1 MPEKDASTYSWLV
14 DRRYFLVIVVVV
26 FVLLSVTT
34 FYICYRHHAIT
45 TEQALKEDRSTA
57 NILSL
62 LLEEHLKK
70 IVSTMES
77 YSSRPLLLRA
87 VRGKSVEKAREHLV
101 SLTKSNPD
109 IDSVIITDRQGTLW
123 AAYPKRPEVLGTNFA
138 YRDWYQEIRKEWKS
152 HVSDAYLR
160 VVAEKDIAVSIGVP
174 LFNETGKTIG
184 ILLNVYRTVSLSDLI
199 KQVPLDPGTSI
210 TVTDRKGQIV
220 YSSQHDFEK
229 EILLFPFYPSIKK
242 ATVANKKTFTVD
254 DPDLGGRTRYISFAP
269 AVDSGWTVF
278 VGRDKLSIFLLEF
291 SYYAQVTAIAL
302 LLFLSS
308 ILFIVYLRK
317 QVMAQQITEQLQTEK
332 ELRAS
337 DQRYKSYIDVTMQLG
352 WTTNDKGE
360 IVEDNPSWRK
370 YTGRGYEEFKGF
382 GWIEDIHPDD
392 RDHTE
397 KIWKKAVAEK
407 SFYETEYRIRRYD
420 GVYRDYLARGT
431 PLLDENGSV
440 REWVGTCIDI
450 TDRKQADEAL
460 INSEKK
466 YRNIFENATE
476 GIFQSTPEGR
486 YISVNPEFARIG
498 GYNSPD
504 EMIDTV
510 TDIQKEM
517 YVHQADRTRL
527 LELINKQDI
536 ITNFEAE
543 IRRRDNA
550 IIWISMNVRT
560 IRDEGGKVIFLEGS
574 IVDITERKRIE
585 QALRESE
592 EQFRN
597 LFDNAVEGVFQ
608 STPEGRLISVNMA
621 FSRMFG
627 YESPEEAI
635 KTVADIGHQMY
646 VNPDDRKRA
655 VGIFRETGFIKNF
668 ESRMLRKDG
677 SIFWASFNGR
687 LTKTSDGSPCL
698 EGFIIDITD
707 RKQADE
713 ALLATD
719 QQLRAME
726 EQLRASNQRLE
737 AGMKRLADAQAIAR
751 LGSWEWDAVK
761 DVITGS
767 DEFYRLFGVG
777 HDQLLTYQAFLDLL
791 HPVDREH
798 VGRDVQES
806 LTKKA
811 LYDTE
816 YRVRMPDGDYRYI
829 HARGQV
835 FTDDA
840 GKPVRMAG
848 TCLDI
853 TERERAEEAL
863 KKSEE
868 KYRGIF
874 ENAVE
879 GIYQTTP
886 QGQYIS
892 VNPAYVRMLG
902 YESAE
907 ELMGSITD
915 IPQHLYVDPSERAEL
930 LRLLAE
936 HGSVSGFEIQLY
948 RKDRSIINLAM
959 SARAV
964 KDEKGNFLYLEGTV
978 EDITARKHAEEEL
991 RRLNEDLLRSNK
1003 ELEQFA
1009 YVASH
1014 DLQEPLRMVS
1024 SYTQLLAQRYEGQ
1037 LDQDAHDFIH
1047 YAVDGANRMQRLIQ
1061 DLLAYSRITTRGSQF
1076 VPLDL
1081 HEALGEAVA
1090 NLQTAINESTVMVTN
1105 GELPTVNADRMQLV
1119 QVFQNLVAN
1128 AIKFRKKGEP
1138 PRIHVWAER
1147 AGTEWIISV
1156 KDNGIGIDPQY
1167 FNRLF
1172 TVFQRLHG
1180 KQEYPGTGIGLAL
1193 CRRIVTRH
1201 GGRIWVDSLPGEGA
1215 TFRFTMKA

>member
-1 MPEKDASTYSWLV
+1 MREKDASAYSWV
-14 DRRYFLVIVVVV
+14 VERRYFLLIVAVV
-26 FVLLSVTT
+26 FVLLSVIT
-34 FYICYRHHAIT
+34 FYICYRHHT
-45 TEQALKEDRSTA
+45 VNTEQALKEDRSTA
-57 NILSL
+57 NLVSL

-70 IVSTMES
+70 IVSIMES
-77 YSSRPLLLRA
+77 YSGRPLLFRA
-87 VRGKSVEKAREHLV
+87 ARGKNVEKARKHLV
-101 SLTKSNPD
+101 NLTKSDPD
-109 IDSVIITDRQGTLW
+109 IDSLIITDRRGTIW
-123 AAYPKRPEVLGTNFA
+123 AAYPDRPEVMGKNVA
-138 YRDWYQEIRKEWKS
+138 YRDWYKDVSKEWKS
-152 HVSDAYLR
+152 NISDVVLR
-160 VVAEKDIAVSIGVP
+160 IVGEKDLAIQISVP
-174 LFNETGKTIG
+174 FFDETGQVIG
-184 ILLNVYRTVSLSDLI
+184 ILLNSQRTVSLGHLI
-199 KQVPLDPGTSI
+199 KQAPLDPGTSI

-220 YSSQHDFEK
+220 YSNQYDFEK

-242 ATVANKKTFTVD
+242 AIVANKKTVTVD

-269 AVDSGWTVF
+269 AVNSGWTVSL
-278 VGRDKLSIFLLEF
+278 GRDKHSIILSE
-291 SYYAQVTAIAL
+291 STYYIQVTAVAL

-332 ELRAS
+332 ELRVR

-476 GIFQSTPEGR
+476 GIFQSTTEGR

-597 LFDNAVEGVFQ
+597 LFDNAVEGVFK
-608 STPEGRLISVNMA
+608 STPEGRLISANMA

-655 VGIFRETGFIKNF
+655 VGIFREIGFLKQF

-687 LTKTSDGSPCL
+687 LTKTSDRSTCL
-698 EGFIIDITD
+698 EGFIIDITE

-713 ALLATD
+713 DLKKSKMLLDSVFNAIQDLILIVDKDLRILVSNWKSPAYTGDTICPGTPHCYEAFIHRDVPCEPCHALEVFATGKTVVTEYFNPFTERFSDIRAYPIFDSND
-719 QQLRAME
+719 Q
-726 EQLRASNQRLE
+726 
-737 AGMKRLADAQAIAR
+737 
-751 LGSWEWDAVK
+751 
-761 DVITGS
+761 VIM
-767 DEFYRLFGVG
+767 V
-777 HDQLLTYQAFLDLL
+777 A
-791 HPVDREH
+791 EH
-798 VGRDVQES
+798 VR
-806 LTKKA
+806 
-811 LYDTE
+811 
-816 YRVRMPDGDYRYI
+816 
-829 HARGQV
+829 
-835 FTDDA
+835 
-840 GKPVRMAG
+840 
-848 TCLDI
+848 DI
-853 TERERAEEAL
+853 TDRKRAEEEI
-863 KKSEE
+863 KKL
-868 KYRGIF
+868 
-874 ENAVE
+874 NA
-879 GIYQTTP
+879 
-886 QGQYIS
+886 
-892 VNPAYVRMLG
+892 
-902 YESAE
+902 
-907 ELMGSITD
+907 
-915 IPQHLYVDPSERAEL
+915 
-930 LRLLAE
+930 
-936 HGSVSGFEIQLY
+936 
-948 RKDRSIINLAM
+948 
-959 SARAV
+959 
-964 KDEKGNFLYLEGTV
+964 
-978 EDITARKHAEEEL
+978 
-991 RRLNEDLLRSNK
+991 
-1003 ELEQFA
+1003 ELEQRVIERTVQLTAANRELEAFS
-1009 YVASH
+1009 YSVSH
-1014 DLQEPLRMVS
+1014 DLRAPLRGIDGFSQALLEDYQEKLDDTGKSYLDRVRKATQHMGHLIDDMLKLSSVTKSELHDESVDLSNMVRAIS
-1024 SYTQLLAQRYEGQ
+1024 EK
-1037 LDQDAHDFIH
+1037 
-1047 YAVDGANRMQRLIQ
+1047 
-1061 DLLAYSRITTRGSQF
+1061 
-1076 VPLDL
+1076 
-1081 HEALGEAVA
+1081 
-1090 NLQTAINESTVMVTN
+1090 LQQN
-1105 GELPTVNADRMQLV
+1105 NADRTVDVIIQEG
-1119 QVFQNLVAN
+1119 VFVNGDPDLLKIALENLVDN
-1128 AIKFRKKGEP
+1128 AWKFKSREAQP
-1138 PRIHVWAER
+1138 QVEF
-1147 AGTEWIISV
+1147 GTIV
-1156 KDNGIGIDPQY
+1156 KEGKTACFIRDNGVG
-1167 FNRLF
+1167 FNMAYVGKLF
-1172 TVFQRLHG
+1172 GAFQRLHTTL
-1180 KQEYPGTGIGLAL
+1180 EFPGTGIGLATVQ
-1193 CRRIVTRH
+1193 RIINRH
-1201 GGRIWVDSLPGEGA
+1201 GGQIRAEAEVGKGA
-1215 TFRFTMKA
+1215 TFYFTLPGQGAPRQPTERF